1 MPLHRLLPRVLFV
14 LVCSP
19 FATPSAAQVQGTGR
33 ISGRIFNPA
42 TQEYV
47 RNAEVTVDGTDLI
60 AFSGDEGSYV
70 LSNVPAGDVT
80 VAVS

>member
-14 LVCSP
+14 LACSP

-42 TQEYV
+42 TQE
-47 RNAEVTVDGTDLI
+47 
-60 AFSGDEGSYV
+60 
-70 LSNVPAGDVT
+70 
-80 VAVS
+80 